1 MNVVLFGGT
10 GMVGGGVLRE
20 CLDDPRVERVLAVGR
35 RSTGMSHPKLREM
48 VRSDLLDFD
57 DVRGELEGYDA
68 CFYCLGVSSAGLDE
82 ATYRRVTY
90 DLAVAA
96 ANVLLELNPDLTF
109 CFVSGLGTD
118 GSGTSR
124 TMWARVKGE
133 TENRLL
139 EMTRRAYMFRPGFI
153 QPMKGVRSST
163 TAYRI
168 FYAIT
173 GPLFPILRRSFP
185 RMVTTTVRVG
195 QAMIRVATEGAKM
208 RVLET
213 SDINA
218 VAEG

>member
-48 VRSDLLDFD
+48 VRKVLLEFD

-96 ANVLLELNPDLTF
+96 ANVLIELNPGLAF

-118 GSGTSR
+118 GSGTSG

-139 EMTRRAYMFRPGFI
+139 EMTQRAYMFRPGFI
-153 QPMKGVRSST
+153 QPMRGVRSST

-173 GPLFPILRRSFP
+173 GPLFPILRRLFP
-185 RMVTTTVRVG
+185 RTVTTTVRVG
-195 QAMIRVATEGAKM
+195 QAMIQVAAQGAEM